1 MSRTV
6 FLMWD
11 CYGLETAFSITDL
24 EQQRMWAMLKGE
36 DPNKIPLPL
45 SIAAYKI
52 RAQANMQRH
61 YELYL
66 LETTDDISVDDIVQS
81 FEKAPQQMAE
91 RIREIGHCL
100 WGRRLKR
107 DEDERVRIR

>member
-24 EQQRMWAMLKGE
+24 EQQRVWAMLKGE

-81 FEKAPQQMAE
+81 FERAPQQMAE

-100 WGRRLKR
+100 CDYRMKR
-107 DEDERVRIR
+107 DEKVRIR

>member
-11 CYGLETAFSITDL
+11 CYGLETAFSISDL
-24 EQQRMWAMLKGE
+24 EQQRVWAMLKGE

-61 YELYL
+61 YELYI

-100 WGRRLKR
+100 CDYRMKR
-107 DEDERVRIR
+107 DEKVRIR

>member
-11 CYGLETAFSITDL
+11 CYGLETAFSISDL

-61 YELYL
+61 YELYI

-81 FEKAPQQMAE
+81 FEKAPQQMAK

-100 WGRRLKR
+100 CDYRMKR
-107 DEDERVRIR
+107 DKEVRII

>member
-24 EQQRMWAMLKGE
+24 EQQRMWAVLKGE

-61 YELYL
+61 YELYI

-81 FEKAPQQMAE
+81 FERAPQQMAE

-100 WGRRLKR
+100 CDYRMKR
-107 DEDERVRIR
+107 DEKVRIR

>member
-1 MSRTV
+1 MSKTV

-11 CYGLETAFSITDL
+11 CYGLETAFSISDL

-61 YELYL
+61 YELYVV
-66 LETTDDISVDDIVQS
+66 ETTDDISVDDIVQS
-81 FEKAPQQMAE
+81 FERAPQQMAE

-100 WGRRLKR
+100 CDYRMKR
-107 DEDERVRIR
+107 DEKVRIR

>member
-1 MSRTV
+1 MSKTV

-52 RAQANMQRH
+52 RAQVNMQRH

-66 LETTDDISVDDIVQS
+66 VETTDDISVDDIVQS
-81 FEKAPQQMAE
+81 FEQAPQQMAE

-100 WGRRLKR
+100 CDYRHTR
-107 DEDERVRIR
+107 DEEVRIR

>member
-1 MSRTV
+1 MSKTV

-52 RAQANMQRH
+52 RAQVNMQRH
-61 YELYL
+61 YELYI

-81 FEKAPQQMAE
+81 FERAPQQMAE

-100 WGRRLKR
+100 CDYRSKR
-107 DEDERVRIR
+107 DEKVRIR

>member
-1 MSRTV
+1 MSKTV

-11 CYGLETAFSITDL
+11 CYGLETAFSISDL

-36 DPNKIPLPL
+36 DPNRIPLPL

-61 YELYL
+61 YELYI

-81 FEKAPQQMAE
+81 FERAPQQMAE

-100 WGRRLKR
+100 CDYRLKR
-107 DEDERVRIR
+107 DEEVRIV

>member
-1 MSRTV
+1 MSKTV

-11 CYGLETAFSITDL
+11 CYGLETAFSISDL
-24 EQQRMWAMLKGE
+24 EQQRMWAVLKGE

-52 RAQANMQRH
+52 RAQANMHRG

-66 LETTDDISVDDIVQS
+66 LQTDDDIKVDDIVEA
-81 FEKAPQQMAE
+81 FEFAPQQMAE
-91 RIREIGHCL
+91 RVREIGHPI
-100 WGRRLKR
+100 GDYRQNQQ
-107 DEDERVRIR
+107 EVRIR